1 MKKYKPYTPSL
12 RHKKNIEPNHL
23 LNKKNKPEK
32 KNTFG
37 YNRKQGRNNRG
48 SITSFHRGGGH
59 KRLYRL
65 IDFKRTKTGIFG
77 KVQTVEYDPNR
88 NALIAL
94 IHYTDGDKKYIL
106 YFNNLY
112 IGKTILSSPN
122 APLGEGNALPL
133 LKIPYGTK
141 IHNIEIHPGKGGQL
155 VRAAG
160 TKATILYQYKKMV
173 ALLLPSKKKRFVLN
187 SCWATIGTIGNNKVK
202 FKLLGKAGSSRWIS
216 KRPHVRGSAMNA
228 VDHPHGGGEGK
239 APIGRKKPY
248 TPWGKTALGAKTRK
262 IKKWSDLYVKKFK
275 Y

>member
-12 RHKKNIEPNHL
+12 RHKQNIEPNYL
-23 LNKKNKPEK
+23 LKKRNKPEK
-32 KNTFG
+32 KSTFG

-48 SITSFHRGGGH
+48 LITSFHRGGGH

-65 IDFKRTKTGIFG
+65 IDFKRTKIGIFG
-77 KVQTVEYDPNR
+77 KVKTVEYDPNR
-88 NALIAL
+88 NALISL

-112 IGKTILSSPN
+112 IGKTILSSPI

-133 LKIPYGTK
+133 FKIPYGTK

-160 TKATILYQYKKMV
+160 TKATVLYQYKKMI

-187 SCWATIGTIGNNKVK
+187 NCWATIGTIGNNKSK